1 MLLGERHHLFLPL
14 DAVYFQCVIPD
25 LLPSTVRQISGHD
38 SFGKR
43 QVHLRWEASG
53 GRMAARSSLLLSSL
67 AQGLPIA
74 LFTFVLCFSVSVILL
89 ALMEPWV
96 LRGWARRF
104 LSPERTRPRDT
115 RRARRVLMSV
125 PREQQEEAPQKQGRS
140 ITHDRAEGTATR
152 ESSGGE
158 WHCDADLGGRG
169 HAQQSM
175 NSTAEES
182 PAAAGRIEHEDVQ
195 DQGAYDRIRVST
207 QHKDLSWTRPD
218 CVNHSKFSRYLA
230 AKAAR
235 AARAARNEREKR
247 DGRQERGSAWQAMR

>member
-1 MLLGERHHLFLPL
+1 
-14 DAVYFQCVIPD
+14 
-25 LLPSTVRQISGHD
+25 
-38 SFGKR
+38 
-43 QVHLRWEASG
+43 
-53 GRMAARSSLLLSSL
+53 MAARWSLLLSSL

-89 ALMEPWV
+89 ALMEPRV

-104 LSPERTRPRDT
+104 LESRADEATGHTASDWSPERTRPRDT

-182 PAAAGRIEHEDVQ
+182 PAAAGRIEREDVQ
-195 DQGAYDRIRVST
+195 DQGAYDRKRVST
-207 QHKDLSWTRPD
+207 KHKDLSWTRPD
-218 CVNHSKFSRYLA
+218 CVQHSKFSRYLA
-230 AKAAR
+230 AK

>member
-1 MLLGERHHLFLPL
+1 
-14 DAVYFQCVIPD
+14 
-25 LLPSTVRQISGHD
+25 
-38 SFGKR
+38 
-43 QVHLRWEASG
+43 
-53 GRMAARSSLLLSSL
+53 MAARSSLLLSSL

-182 PAAAGRIEHEDVQ
+182 PAAAGRIEREDVQ

-218 CVNHSKFSRYLA
+218 CVTHSKFSRYLA